1 MRKGFTMRNISR
13 VAAIVALAITLAA
26 PAHADP
32 DDPTNDTT
40 NDTTKEV
47 CGAFNLGLPP
57 DQIAQGLQ
65 RNDGRFNRWRA
76 WNSTIWP
83 IIEGDCD
90 S

>member
-1 MRKGFTMRNISR
+1 MRNISR

-32 DDPTNDTT
+32 DDPT